1 MSISFFVLAIA
12 WIFSDPGFIPGWIE
26 WFPEP
31 GFIKDGVPAM
41 LIGIILFIIP
51 GLYSEESNS
60 YKVRSFHKWHL
71 IIFFKPIL
79 NWHMVQR
86 QTNWGVLLING
97 GGFAIAEASDQSGF
111 SFWFANLLSGLGN
124 LQPWL
129 IALIVTFVVTFFTE
143 VCSNTAAAA
152 LFSPLLAGLAIQIG
166 IPPIYLMAPAI
177 TACSFAFMLPSG
189 LVSRKYGYILT
200 NSCEN
205 ISLSLS

>member
-1 MSISFFVLAIA
+1 
-12 WIFSDPGFIPGWIE
+12 
-26 WFPEP
+26 
-31 GFIKDGVPAM
+31 
-41 LIGIILFIIP
+41 
-51 GLYSEESNS
+51 
-60 YKVRSFHKWHL
+60 
-71 IIFFKPIL
+71 
-79 NWHMVQR
+79 MVQR

-129 IALIVTFVVTFFTE
+129 IAFIVTLVVTFFTE

-189 LVSRKYGYILT
+189 QV
-200 NSCEN
+200 
-205 ISLSLS
+205 

>member
-1 MSISFFVLAIA
+1 MTVNNI
-12 WIFSDPGFIPGWIE
+12 
-26 WFPEP
+26 
-31 GFIKDGVPAM
+31 
-41 LIGIILFIIP
+41 
-51 GLYSEESNS
+51 
-60 YKVRSFHKWHL
+60 
-71 IIFFKPIL
+71 FKPIL
-79 NWHMVQR
+79 NWEMVQR

-189 LVSRKYGYILT
+189 
-200 NSCEN
+200 
-205 ISLSLS
+205 